1 MRNNTTK
8 PQAAEATRG
17 GIVTHKKR
25 NVSSAIA
32 MGTRLAM
39 VSILEDVLLKR
50 LLHADGF
57 IRNRQHRVAQLQ
69 HKTHYMQIGHTGRS
83 SDSLLYFRLLAFPW
97 LFQISHSGTPSRLRG
112 QKLNI
117 GVGVSP
123 PAGHIRST
131 QQRDCQGFS
140 PCSLLNVR
148 QGNSLSSVTCCRVCK
163 GMQITSIMQKR
174 S

>member
-17 GIVTHKKR
+17 GVVTHKKR
-25 NVSSAIA
+25 NVSSAIV

-69 HKTHYMQIGHTGRS
+69 HKTQIGHTGRS
-83 SDSLLYFRLLAFPW
+83 SDSLLPVSVALPSHGSFR
-97 LFQISHSGTPSRLRG
+97 
-112 QKLNI
+112 
-117 GVGVSP
+117 
-123 PAGHIRST
+123 
-131 QQRDCQGFS
+131 
-140 PCSLLNVR
+140 
-148 QGNSLSSVTCCRVCK
+148 
-163 GMQITSIMQKR
+163 
-174 S
+174 

>member
-17 GIVTHKKR
+17 GVVTHKKR
-25 NVSSAIA
+25 NVSSAIV

-69 HKTHYMQIGHTGRS
+69 HKTHYKQIGHTGRS
-83 SDSLLYFRLLAFPW
+83 SDSLLPVSAALPSHGSFR
-97 LFQISHSGTPSRLRG
+97 
-112 QKLNI
+112 
-117 GVGVSP
+117 
-123 PAGHIRST
+123 
-131 QQRDCQGFS
+131 
-140 PCSLLNVR
+140 
-148 QGNSLSSVTCCRVCK
+148 
-163 GMQITSIMQKR
+163 
-174 S
+174 